1 MNATCPHCGRST
13 SELLDLAA
21 IVSEYHV
28 TRATAEKFMYQL
40 PKVRPDGVRKVFVRR
55 ADLDAYLERS
65 TVAA

>member
-1 MNATCPHCGRST
+1 MSARCPHCGRTT

-21 IVSEYHV
+21 IQRDYNV
-28 TRATAEKFMYQL
+28 TRATAEKFMFQL
-40 PKVRPDGVRKVFVRR
+40 PKIRPEGVRKVFVRR

>member
-1 MNATCPHCGRST
+1 MAATCPQCGRAS

-21 IVSEYHV
+21 IVRDYNV

-40 PKVRPDGVRKVFVRR
+40 DKIRPEGVRKVFVRR